1 MHNILCTIT
10 IHIYISSSIPNP
22 SIWTDMNRY
31 ESTRWIDMNRFS
43 VRSDFSINPRPIDFF
58 SIRNQKKKR
67 KKETKIGYQLIG
79 RNPCNKRRILITF
92 CFVWQWSC
100 RHNVIVIIIVQRRV
114 GGEGRGWMV
123 RIAYTGMPFT
133 RVISLLPLV
142 TDVCGRG
149 SRGKGC
155 DWPVSSRERVGKVS
169 RPEF

>member
-1 MHNILCTIT
+1 MHDNYPHLYLIFHSKPINLNR
-10 IHIYISSSIPNP
+10 HDE
-22 SIWTDMNRY
+22 SIW
-31 ESTRWIDMNRFS
+31 IDSLYALIFPLIL
-43 VRSDFSINPRPIDFF
+43 VQLIFF
-58 SIRNQKKKR
+58 PSKTKKKT

-79 RNPCNKRRILITF
+79 RNPCNERRILITF

-100 RHNVIVIIIVQRRV
+100 RHNVIVIIIVQRRM
-114 GGEGRGWMV
+114 GGEEGWMV